1 MSASTKKNGKW
12 HALVNGT
19 KVHRP
24 SYQKRFDQLDER
36 VREFERSTSP
46 LPGIT
51 GDAERAVLINQL
63 IDSERRN
70 QHFDR
75 LLTRPLSSDV
85 ANPHLIDF
93 DPLRAAIYHWRAG
106 NKDEAYWLVFQ
117 FVHFGKHPTAGWR
130 YVRETYGRLNSHPI
144 WSWDEISANTP
155 EFRLW
160 LGESQEQLLRRDQP
174 RGFGN
179 HRKYS
184 SLSHES
190 HRGTASV
197 FESYVEW
204 VMAYGSHA
212 GLFAQYSHLPSPAE
226 KFDGLYKA
234 MKVVIDFGRI
244 AKFDYLMTLSRLNF
258 LDVRPGCAYLQSATG
273 PLQGA
278 RLLITGPQSTTSAKD
293 LEKVL
298 KGFSEVTGTTFDV
311 IEDAICNWQKSPGTF
326 KKFIL

>member
-1 MSASTKKNGKW
+1 
-12 HALVNGT
+12 LVNGT
-19 KVHRP
+19 KAYRP

-36 VREFERSTSP
+36 IREFERTSSP

-51 GDAERAVLINQL
+51 SDAERAVLINQL

-70 QHFDR
+70 QHFER
-75 LLTRPLSSDV
+75 MLTRPISNDV
-85 ANPHLIDF
+85 ANPHSIDF
-93 DPLRAAIYHWRAG
+93 DPLRAAIYHWRLG
-106 NKDEAYWLVFQ
+106 NRDEAYWLVFQ

-130 YVRETYGRLNSHPI
+130 YVREVYGRLNSHPI
-144 WSWDEISANTP
+144 WSWNEISANTP

-160 LGESQEQLLRRDQP
+160 LGESQEDLLRRDQA

-204 VMAYGSHA
+204 VMAYGTHRE
-212 GLFAQYSHLPSPAE
+212 LFAQCSHLTSPGE
-226 KFDGLYKA
+226 RFDALYKA
-234 MKVVIDFGRI
+234 MKVVVDFGRI

-258 LDVRPGCAYLQSATG
+258 LDVAPGCAYLQNATG

-298 KGFSEVTGTTFDV
+298 KVFSDVTGTTFDV

-326 KKFIL
+326 KKFVL